1 MAIQGLKDVYVDQ
14 CQDLYSACK
23 QSHDATL
30 ALHGAAK
37 NEDLRAALK
46 AGAEGIKDG
55 MEKVAGIA
63 KGHGADPEGEHCRG
77 MEGLVKEARAH
88 ALEEEFGDD
97 DARDAM
103 IIAQYQRM
111 AHYAIAG
118 WGCLEAYAKRLG
130 LDDDARTLGGNL
142 RATQEGD
149 QTMNKI
155 AEGEVNQAA
164 MT

>member
-14 CQDLYSACK
+14 CQDLYSACR

-37 NEDLRAALK
+37 NEDLRGALQ
-46 AGAEGIKDG
+46 AGAQGIEEGMG
-55 MEKVAGIA
+55 KVEAIIRA
-63 KGHGADPEGEHCRG
+63 HGADPSGEHCRG
-77 MEGLVKEARAH
+77 MEGLVKEARSH
-88 ALEEEFGDD
+88 ALEEEFADD

-103 IIAQYQRM
+103 IISQYQRM

-118 WGCLEAYAKRLG
+118 WGCLAAYAKRLG
-130 LDDDARTLGGNL
+130 LEDEARTLADNL
-142 RATQEGD
+142 RSTQHGD
-149 QTMNKI
+149 QTMNEI
-155 AEGEVNQAA
+155 AEGKVNQAA

>member
-1 MAIQGLKDVYVDQ
+1 MAMNGLKDVYIDQ

-23 QSHDATL
+23 QSLEATR
-30 ALHGAAK
+30 ALQGAAK
-37 NEDLRAALK
+37 NDELRQALQ
-46 AGAEGIKDG
+46 AGAEGIQDG
-55 MEKVAGIA
+55 MSKVEAIVR
-63 KGHGADPEGEHCRG
+63 KHGADPTGEHCKG

-118 WGCLEAYAKRLG
+118 WGCLAAYARK
-130 LDDDARTLGGNL
+130 LDLQEDAATLKNNL
-142 RATQEGD
+142 DSTKHGD
-149 QTMNKI
+149 QHMNDI
-155 AEGEVNQAA
+155 AENTVNAA
-164 MT
+164 AA

>member
-1 MAIQGLKDVYVDQ
+1 MAMSSLKDVYVDQ

-23 QSHDATL
+23 QSIEATR
-30 ALHGAAK
+30 ALEGVAK

-46 AGAEGIKDG
+46 AGTEGIQDG
-55 MEKVAGIA
+55 MTKVEAIVRS
-63 KGHGADPEGEHCRG
+63 HGADPTGEHCKG

-88 ALEEEFGDD
+88 AIEEEFSDD

-118 WGCLEAYAKRLG
+118 WGCLAAYARRLG
-130 LDDDARTLGGNL
+130 LEDDASTLYSNL
-142 RATQEGD
+142 ESTKQGD
-149 QTMNKI
+149 EHMNQL
-155 AEGEVNQAA
+155 ADQQVNPAA
-164 MT
+164 A

>member
-1 MAIQGLKDVYVDQ
+1 MAMNSLKDVYVDQ
-14 CQDLYSACK
+14 CQDLYSACR
-23 QSHDATL
+23 QSLEATRKL
-30 ALHGAAK
+30 EGVAK

-46 AGAEGIKDG
+46 AGAEGIQDG
-55 MEKVAGIA
+55 MGKVEAIIRS
-63 KGHGADPEGEHCRG
+63 HGADPAGEHCKG

-118 WGCLEAYAKRLG
+118 WGCLAAYARRLG
-130 LDDDARTLGGNL
+130 LDDDAAKLRENL
-142 RATQEGD
+142 EHTRSGD
-149 QTMNKI
+149 QHLNDL
-155 AEGEVNQAA
+155 AENQVNPAA
-164 MT
+164 A

>member
-1 MAIQGLKDVYVDQ
+1 MAMNGLKDVYIDQ

-23 QSHDATL
+23 QSLEATR
-30 ALHGAAK
+30 ALQGAAK
-37 NEDLRAALK
+37 NDDLRQALQ
-46 AGAEGIKDG
+46 AGAEGIQDG
-55 MEKVAGIA
+55 MSKVEAIVR
-63 KGHGADPEGEHCRG
+63 KHGADPTGEHCKG

-118 WGCLEAYAKRLG
+118 WGCLAAYARK
-130 LDDDARTLGGNL
+130 LDLQEDAATLKNNL
-142 RATQEGD
+142 DSTKHGD
-149 QTMNKI
+149 QHMNDI
-155 AEGEVNQAA
+155 AENTVNAA
-164 MT
+164 AA

>member
-1 MAIQGLKDVYVDQ
+1 MAMNGLKDVYVDQ

-23 QSHDATL
+23 QSLEATR
-30 ALHGAAK
+30 ALEGVAK

-46 AGAEGIKDG
+46 AGYEGIQDG
-55 MEKVAGIA
+55 MGKVEAIVRA
-63 KGHGADPEGEHCRG
+63 HGADPTGEHCKG

-118 WGCLEAYAKRLG
+118 WGCLEAYARRLG
-130 LDDDARTLGGNL
+130 LEEDAATLRDNL
-142 RATQEGD
+142 ESTKHGD
-149 QTMNKI
+149 QHMNQL
-155 AEGEVNQAA
+155 AESQVNPAA
-164 MT
+164 A